1 MQTLSK
7 NWNTDEN
14 YWQINPIMKTISQF
28 NKLYTSDKSKN
39 KQKSSKIM
47 WAIAL
52 FLDPNDSNV
61 WRNVLKEDKIKLI
74 ESEYMKGEDFKFSD
88 KQIVELCEVYLDRC
102 ITIAEKELV
111 NLEEKLQERG
121 RFIKETPYSL
131 DSYEETEDGKFKRS
145 KGTAEQL
152 DKMVVG
158 TYNIHKQYNQI
169 KKDIQEESNS
179 GRTKGGQNESASE
192 KGVL

>member
-1 MQTLSK
+1 MSVLS
-7 NWNTDEN
+7 NFSVDANFWDLN
-14 YWQINPIMKTISQF
+14 QLMRVP
-28 NKLYTSDKSKN
+28 KLFASFYKEDKSKN
-39 KQKSSKIM
+39 KIESSKIM

-52 FLDPNDSNV
+52 FIDPSDNNP
-61 WRNVLKEDKIKLI
+61 WRNVLKDDKIKLI
-74 ESEYMKGEDFKFSD
+74 ETEYMQGEGFKFAD
-88 KQIVELCEVYLDRC
+88 KGIKELCDVYLDRC

-111 NLEEKLQERG
+111 NLENKLQERG
-121 RFIKETPYSL
+121 EFIKNTMYCL
-131 DSYEETEDGKFKRS
+131 DSYEETEKGFKKV

-169 KKDIQEESNS
+169 KKDIQEEANS